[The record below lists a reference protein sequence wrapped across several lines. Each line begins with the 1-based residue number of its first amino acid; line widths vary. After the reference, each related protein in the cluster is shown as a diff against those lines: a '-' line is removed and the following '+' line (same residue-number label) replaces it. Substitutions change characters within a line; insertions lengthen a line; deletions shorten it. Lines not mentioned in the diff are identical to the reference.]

1 MGEGQRAGDTA
12 SPGPAT
18 GQPEPAHSAT
28 GHSGEPAG
36 RGEGAV
42 VVPEGGLPAGFLL
55 RPMTV
60 WDIPEVLQLEQ
71 ALFPLDAWPPEFYE
85 AELAQAGPHG
95 ADDLAGRPTTRDYRV
110 VVRDETADPEA
121 GHFPGDIV
129 GYAGI
134 MVAGDVAD
142 VQTVGTVAEVQGR
155 GLGAAQLAWMV
166 AESANRGAEALMLE
180 VRASNEP
187 ARRLYAR
194 HGFAHIHTRRRYY
207 PGGEDA
213 LIMRRELT
221 AADRP
226 APEDRPEE
234 EPRDGRGDG
243 PQDGG
248 SADVG

>member
-1 MGEGQRAGDTA
+1 VTGESRPPDEDVCRDGTA
-12 SPGPAT
+12 PERPSPT
-18 GQPEPAHSAT
+18 QSAT
-28 GHSGEPAG
+28 AHRGEPAG
-36 RGEGAV
+36 GGEAAV
-42 VVPEGGLPAGFLL
+42 VVPHGFLI

-60 WDIPEVLQLEQ
+60 WDIPEVLQHEQ
-71 ALFPLDAWPPEFYE
+71 TLFPLDAWPPEFYE

-95 ADDLAGRPTTRDYRV
+95 SVDLAGKPTTRDYRV
-110 VVRDETADPEA
+110 LVRDETADTEA
-121 GHFPGDIV
+121 GHYPGDIV
-129 GYAGI
+129 GYGGI

-142 VQTVGTVAEVQGR
+142 VQTIGTAAEVQGR

-166 AESANRGAEALMLE
+166 AEAAHRGAESLMLE

-221 AADRP
+221 AADRS
-226 APEDRPEE
+226 AGEAVQG
-234 EPRDGRGDG
+234 RDEGT
-243 PQDGG
+243 
-248 SADVG
+248 DVG